1 MEDKFIDIEGVEMVF
16 HTKKG
21 VSTRCARST

>member
-16 HTKKG
+16 HTKK
-21 VSTRCARST
+21 VYSTRCVRST